1 MCGFAVALLFVCGV
15 ALFLVRAIGWLS
27 LLFLVRPNIAKGL
40 EEEGRTKVYVA
51 NAKGLEEEGRTEVY
65 VASGEQRERL
75 EKARL
80 ERRLEK
86 ARLEER
92 RYLKSIKSERLEN
105 ERHDKR

>member
-1 MCGFAVALLFVCGV
+1 MCGFAVALLLVCGV
-15 ALFLVRAIGWLS
+15 ALSLVRAIGWLS
-27 LLFLVRPNIAKGL
+27 LFFLVRPNIQ
-40 EEEGRTKVYVA
+40 A
-51 NAKGLEEEGRTEVY
+51 NAKGLEEEERTKVY
-65 VASGEQRERL
+65 VASGEQRHLESIKSERL

-92 RYLKSIKSERLEN
+92 RHLKSIKSERLEN